1 MFTWPGFELRVALRF
16 LREGR
21 MQTVLIIV
29 GVAAGVAVIAYI
41 SALINGL
48 QNNTLNKT
56 LGAQAHISV
65 RAPDDVVTPAAAR
78 LPGTSVL
85 TETQPRAQRLR
96 SVANWQALLPL
107 LEKMPSVAGV
117 SPMVSGAG
125 LALRGEAVMS
135 IALMGVELERY
146 DRMVGLR
153 AKVVSGAARL
163 SPGEAIIG
171 RELAQDLGVRVGDR
185 LTVQTSTSSES
196 LRVTA
201 LVDLGIKDLN
211 RRTVIVPLRAAQ
223 NLLALPGGATSL
235 DVTLHDVWVA
245 QTLAEALR
253 AQFPYKIESWQESN
267 AQLVSALNAQ
277 SVSTSIIRAVVLA
290 VVVLGI
296 ASVLVVSVVQKQ
308 REIGILRAKVVS
320 GTARLEPGEAIIGRE
335 LAQDLGVRVGDRLTV
350 QTSTSGESLRV
361 TALVDL
367 GIKDL
372 NQRTV
377 IVPLRAAQNLLAL
390 PGGATSLDVTLHD
403 VWVAQTLAQSLR
415 AQFPYKIESWQESN
429 AQLVSALN
437 AQSVST
443 SIIRAVVLAVVVLGI
458 ASVLVVSVVQKQ
470 REIGIL
476 RAMGA
481 TRGQVLRL
489 FLVQGAVVGAVG
501 SALGLLLAVALIWV
515 FTAFVRGS
523 DGLPLFSIA
532 LPLETA
538 WRVALIATACG
549 VLAAVAP
556 ARRAAQ
562 LDPAQAIRL

>member
-1 MFTWPGFELRVALRF
+1 MLWPGFELRVALRF

-48 QNNTLNKT
+48 QNSTLTKT
-56 LGAQAHISV
+56 LGAQAHVSV
-65 RAPDDVVTPAAAR
+65 RAPDDVVTPAAAL
-78 LPGTSVL
+78 LPGARVL
-85 TETQPRAQRLR
+85 TETQPRAQRPR

-107 LEKMPSVAGV
+107 LEQLPNVAGV

-125 LALRGEAVMS
+125 LALRGEAVLS
-135 IALMGVELERY
+135 IALMGVDLERY
-146 DRMVGLR
+146 DRMIGLR
-153 AKVVSGAARL
+153 SKVVSGTARL
-163 SPGEAIIG
+163 EPGEAIVG

-185 LTVQTSTSSES
+185 LTVQTTTSSES

-201 LVDLGIKDLN
+201 LVDLGVRDLN

-223 NLLALPGGATSL
+223 NLLALPGGATGL
-235 DVTLHDVWVA
+235 DLTLRDVWTA

-253 AQFPYKIESWQESN
+253 AQY
-267 AQLVSALNAQ
+267 
-277 SVSTSIIRAVVLA
+277 
-290 VVVLGI
+290 
-296 ASVLVVSVVQKQ
+296 
-308 REIGILRAKVVS
+308 
-320 GTARLEPGEAIIGRE
+320 
-335 LAQDLGVRVGDRLTV
+335 
-350 QTSTSGESLRV
+350 
-361 TALVDL
+361 
-367 GIKDL
+367 
-372 NQRTV
+372 
-377 IVPLRAAQNLLAL
+377 
-390 PGGATSLDVTLHD
+390 
-403 VWVAQTLAQSLR
+403 
-415 AQFPYKIESWQESN
+415 PYKIESWQESN

-501 SALGLLLAVALIWV
+501 SVLGLLLAVALIWA
-515 FTAFVRGS
+515 FTSFVRGS
-523 DGLPLFSIA
+523 DGLPLFNIT
-532 LPLETA
+532 LPLDTA
-538 WRVALIATACG
+538 LRVALVATVCG
-549 VLAAVAP
+549 VVAAIAP

-562 LDPAQAIRL
+562 LDPAQAIRI

>member
-1 MFTWPGFELRVALRF
+1 MFTWLGFEWRVALRF

-41 SALINGL
+41 SALISGL
-48 QNNTLNKT
+48 QNSTLTKT

-65 RAPDDVVTPAAAR
+65 RVLDDVVTPAAA
-78 LPGTSVL
+78 LQPGTSVL
-85 TETQPRAQRLR
+85 SQTQPRAQRPR
-96 SVANWQALLPL
+96 AVANWQALLAL
-107 LEKMPSVAGV
+107 LEKMPNVAGV

-125 LALRGEAVMS
+125 LALRGEAVQS

-146 DRMVGLR
+146 DRMIGLR
-153 AKVVSGAARL
+153 SKVVSGTARL
-163 SPGEAIIG
+163 EPGEAIIG

-201 LVDLGIKDLN
+201 LVDLGVRDLN
-211 RRTVIVPLRAAQ
+211 RRTVIVPLRTAQ

-235 DVTLHDVWVA
+235 DITLHDVWLA

-277 SVSTSIIRAVVLA
+277 SVSTSIIR
-290 VVVLGI
+290 G
-296 ASVLVVSVVQKQ
+296 
-308 REIGILRAKVVS
+308 
-320 GTARLEPGEAIIGRE
+320 
-335 LAQDLGVRVGDRLTV
+335 
-350 QTSTSGESLRV
+350 
-361 TALVDL
+361 
-367 GIKDL
+367 
-372 NQRTV
+372 
-377 IVPLRAAQNLLAL
+377 
-390 PGGATSLDVTLHD
+390 
-403 VWVAQTLAQSLR
+403 
-415 AQFPYKIESWQESN
+415 
-429 AQLVSALN
+429 
-437 AQSVST
+437 
-443 SIIRAVVLAVVVLGI
+443 VVLAVVVLGI

-481 TRGQVLRL
+481 TRAQVLRL
-489 FLVQGAVVGAVG
+489 FLVQGAVVGALG
-501 SALGLLLAVALIWV
+501 SLLGLLLAVVLIWA
-515 FTAFVRGS
+515 FTTFVRGS
-523 DGLPLFSIA
+523 DGLPLFNIR
-532 LPLETA
+532 LPLNTA
-538 WRVALIATACG
+538 LQVAWIATVCG
-549 VLAAVAP
+549 VLAAIAP

>member
-41 SALINGL
+41 SALISGL
-48 QNNTLNKT
+48 QNSTLTKT

-65 RAPDDVVTPAAAR
+65 RVLDDVVTPAALAQPGAAR
-78 LPGTSVL
+78 L

-107 LEKMPSVAGV
+107 LEARPNVAGV

-125 LALRGEAVMS
+125 LALRGEAVQS

-146 DRMVGLR
+146 DRMVG
-153 AKVVSGAARL
+153 
-163 SPGEAIIG
+163 
-171 RELAQDLGVRVGDR
+171 
-185 LTVQTSTSSES
+185 
-196 LRVTA
+196 
-201 LVDLGIKDLN
+201 
-211 RRTVIVPLRAAQ
+211 
-223 NLLALPGGATSL
+223 
-235 DVTLHDVWVA
+235 
-245 QTLAEALR
+245 
-253 AQFPYKIESWQESN
+253 
-267 AQLVSALNAQ
+267 
-277 SVSTSIIRAVVLA
+277 
-290 VVVLGI
+290 
-296 ASVLVVSVVQKQ
+296 
-308 REIGILRAKVVS
+308 LRAKVVS

-350 QTSTSGESLRV
+350 KTAQVATSGESLRV

-372 NQRTV
+372 NRRTV
-377 IVPLRAAQNLLAL
+377 IVPLRTAQNLLAL
-390 PGGATSLDVTLHD
+390 PGGATSLDITLHD
-403 VWVAQTLAQSLR
+403 VWLAQTLAESLR
-415 AQFPYKIESWQESN
+415 GQFPYKIESWQESN

-437 AQSVST
+437 AQSIST

-489 FLVQGAVVGAVG
+489 FLVQGAVVGALG
-501 SALGLLLAVALIWV
+501 SLLGLLLAVALIWV

-523 DGLPLFSIA
+523 DGLPLFNIN
-532 LPLETA
+532 LPLDTA
-538 WRVALIATACG
+538 LQVALIATVCG
-549 VLAAVAP
+549 VLAAIAP
-556 ARRAAQ
+556 ARRAAK
-562 LDPAQAIRL
+562 LDPAQAIRM